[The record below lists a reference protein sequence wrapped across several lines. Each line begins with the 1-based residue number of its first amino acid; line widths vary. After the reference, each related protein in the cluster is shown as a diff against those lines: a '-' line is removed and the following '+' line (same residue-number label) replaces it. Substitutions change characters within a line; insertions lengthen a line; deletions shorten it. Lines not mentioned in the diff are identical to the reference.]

1 MSKDK
6 NKDLYNDSS
15 SSSSSVG
22 PAMAGL
28 GISPIFSQPM
38 LPAFN
43 EARMQQ
49 KMEALNLSMV

>member
-6 NKDLYNDSS
+6 NKDLNND
-15 SSSSSVG
+15 SVG
-22 PAMAGL
+22 PAMAGF
-28 GISPIFSQPM
+28 GISPIFNQPRL

-49 KMEALNLSMV
+49 KMHFLQ